1 MANSTLDNVRKQ
13 LRLDRRNGWIA
24 GVCAGFANRFR
35 TDPVIVRVGMV
46 IAALFFPK
54 TVIAGYLLAWLVLD
68 EAR

>member
-1 MANSTLDNVRKQ
+1 VANSTFNNVSRR

-24 GVCAGFANRFR
+24 GVCAGFASRFR
-35 TDPVIVRVGMV
+35 TDPVVVRVGVV

-68 EAR
+68 EDR